1 MFVEIFL
8 DPVSIDWTIKQ
19 RVSSFRYGRE
29 KNTQNQPNKN
39 NVYNIKKED
48 FYKLVSVMDNVAIL
62 CDEKDAE
69 FISWNLY
76 LKTVDNKQGN
86 IEKWNFINSL

>member
-1 MFVEIFL
+1 MLIELFFNPLFIWETIVQV
-8 DPVSIDWTIKQ
+8 VSWFRHWRHKNCKTPPNPNNTHTI
-19 RVSSFRYGRE
+19 S
-29 KNTQNQPNKN
+29 
-39 NVYNIKKED
+39 KED
-48 FYKLVSVMDNVAIL
+48 FYKLVSVIDNVAIL

-86 IEKWNFINSL
+86 I